1 MKQKFNVTGMTCSA
15 CSAHVD
21 KAVRKL
27 PGVTDVNVNLLS
39 NSMTVDWQGDLT
51 PDDIVSAV
59 VKSGYGASL
68 PQTGQTAQAQA
79 RPAATAMEED
89 MKNMKRRL
97 IASVLFLIPLFY
109 LSMGHMMGWPIPAF
123 FHGTENAMIYALTL
137 FLLTI
142 PTLIINQKYFRV
154 GFKTLFHLSPNM
166 DSLIAVG
173 SAAAVLYGIAALYF
187 IAWGL
192 GHGDEALVRRYSMD
206 LYFESAGMIVT
217 LITVGKYLETRSK
230 GKTGQAIARLMD
242 LSPKT
247 ATVVREGVEH
257 EIPVE
262 QVQAGDLVLV
272 RPGASVPVDGVV
284 VEGQSSVDESAL
296 TGESI
301 PVDKAPGDTV
311 ISASINK
318 SGALTLRA
326 TRVGENTTL
335 AQMIRLVD
343 EAASSKAPIAK
354 LADRVAGVFVP
365 VVMAIALVTAIVW
378 LATGHSVE
386 QALTSGVAVLVIS
399 CPCALG
405 LATPVAIMVGTGKGA
420 ERGILIKSAEGL
432 ETLRS
437 VTTVVLDK
445 TGTVTQG
452 KPQVTDVYPLGGIT
466 EEDLLCVA
474 ASLEKPSEHP
484 LGAAIVEQAQARNI
498 PLVPV
503 THFQAVHGKGV
514 EGEIQG
520 AEYLAGNAAMLA
532 DAGVSLGEN
541 QQLADQLAQQGK
553 TPLFF
558 VQNGKPVGI
567 IAVADTVKP
576 TSRAAIEG
584 FQKLG
589 LKVVMLTGDN
599 RRTADAIGRELG
611 LTQVIAE
618 VLPTD
623 KERQIAALQAQGE
636 RVAMVGDG
644 INDAPAL
651 ARADVGLAI
660 GAGTDVA
667 IESADIVL
675 MKSDLMDAVTAVE
688 LSRATIRNVKQNLF
702 WAFFYNIICI
712 PIAAGVFYP
721 LFHLQLSPMFA
732 AAAMSL
738 SSVCVVTNALRLRF
752 FKPTIQPPCPCE
764 GEDGGCAIPQTT
776 CESDGCAVPEWKGEK
791 TIMEKKVIVEGM
803 MCQNCVN
810 HVSKALNG
818 LPGVTAQVDLASKTA
833 TVTGDVSDD
842 AIRAAVEEAGYQVT
856 DIQ

>member
-1 MKQKFNVTGMTCSA
+1 MKQKFIVTGMTCSA

-27 PGVTDVNVNLLS
+27 EGVSDVNVNLLS
-39 NSMTVDWQGDLT
+39 GTMTVDWQGDLT
-51 PDDIVSAV
+51 ADDIISSV

-68 PQTGQTAQAQA
+68 PQTGKVSSEAQA
-79 RPAATAMEED
+79 RPAANAMEED
-89 MKNMKRRL
+89 LKNMKLRL
-97 IASVLFLIPLFY
+97 IWSLVFLVPLFY
-109 LSMGHMMGWPIPAF
+109 LSMGHMMGWPIPSF
-123 FHGTENAMIYALTL
+123 FHGMENAMIYALTL
-137 FLLTI
+137 FLLTL

-173 SAAAVLYGIAALYF
+173 SAAAVIYGIAALYF
-187 IAWGL
+187 IGWGL
-192 GHGDEALVRRYSMD
+192 GHGDLALVERYSMD

-230 GKTGQAIARLMD
+230 GKTGQAISRLMD

-247 ATVVREGVEH
+247 ATVLRDGAEE

-272 RPGASVPVDGVV
+272 RPGGAVPVDGVV
-284 VEGQSSVDESAL
+284 VEGASSVDESAL

-301 PVDKAPGDTV
+301 PVDKGPGDTV

-354 LADRVAGVFVP
+354 LADKVAGVFVP
-365 VVMAIALVTAIVW
+365 VVMAIALVTAVVW

-386 QALTSGVAVLVIS
+386 QALTSAVAVLVIS

-420 ERGILIKSAEGL
+420 QYGILIKSAEGL

-452 KPQVTDVYPLGGIT
+452 KPKVTDLYPLDST
-466 EEDLLCVA
+466 TAEELLCVA

-484 LGAAIVEQAQARNI
+484 LGAAIVEEAQHRGI

-503 THFQAVHGKGV
+503 TNFHAVHGKGI

-520 AEYLAGNAAMLA
+520 ARFLAGNAAMLA
-532 DAGVSLGEN
+532 DAGIALG
-541 QQLADQLAQQGK
+541 QDQMISDQLAQQGK

-558 VQNGKPVGI
+558 VQDGRPIGI

-576 TSRAAIEG
+576 TSKTAIEG

-599 RRTADAIGRELG
+599 QRTADAIGRELG

-618 VLPTD
+618 VLPAD
-623 KERQIAALQAQGE
+623 KERQVAALQAQGE
-636 RVAMVGDG
+636 KVAMVGDG

-667 IESADIVL
+667 I
-675 MKSDLMDAVTAVE
+675 
-688 LSRATIRNVKQNLF
+688 
-702 WAFFYNIICI
+702 
-712 PIAAGVFYP
+712 
-721 LFHLQLSPMFA
+721 
-732 AAAMSL
+732 
-738 SSVCVVTNALRLRF
+738 
-752 FKPTIQPPCPCE
+752 
-764 GEDGGCAIPQTT
+764 
-776 CESDGCAVPEWKGEK
+776 
-791 TIMEKKVIVEGM
+791 
-803 MCQNCVN
+803 
-810 HVSKALNG
+810 
-818 LPGVTAQVDLASKTA
+818 
-833 TVTGDVSDD
+833 
-842 AIRAAVEEAGYQVT
+842 
-856 DIQ
+856 